1 MLNKKGQA
9 LIEFVLV
16 LPILIM
22 LIFSMVD
29 FGNMFITKSSL
40 ETTLNTVVELYKEDL
55 SHGDIQ
61 SKITDQ
67 NVSIVTEDMNDG
79 YVKLVLIQNIEL
91 ITPGLNLIFDNPY
104 QITVERVVKK

>member
-1 MLNKKGQA
+1 M
-9 LIEFVLV
+9 IEFVLV

-40 ETTLNTVVELYKEDL
+40 ETTLNTGVELYKEDL
-55 SHGDIQ
+55 RHGDIQ

-67 NVSIVTEDMNDG
+67 NVSIVAEFPNATNHSE
-79 YVKLVLIQNIEL
+79 IEQAFENI
-91 ITPGLNLIFDNPY
+91 INMAS
-104 QITVERVVKK
+104 